1 MIKRILKKQIIKYFK
16 QYPVVV
22 LTGPR
27 QSGKTTL
34 VKKTFPK
41 LTYVNLEDIE
51 IRNFAQN
58 DPKGFL
64 KQYGDKLII
73 DEVQRAPELFSYI
86 QVLVDEKRRNGLY
99 LLTGSQNFLLMEK
112 ISQSLA
118 GRAAILK
125 LLPLSLEELKLSKK
139 NIEKEKIESILF
151 KGFYPK
157 LYNEK
162 TDTDQYYSNYIQ
174 TYVERDV
181 RTMRNIAN
189 LGKFKRFISL
199 LAART
204 GQILNVSSLI
214 NDGGINYKTAMAW
227 LSVLEA
233 SYVIFLLEPYYKNY
247 NKRIIKSPKIYFYD
261 TGLVCSLLDISTAD
275 QLNTHYLKGE
285 IFETF
290 VISEIIKRY
299 YNDAQKKNIFFWR
312 DKTGHEIDLII
323 EQANKTFLIE
333 IKSGQTVR
341 QDFFKNINYYNNLSK
356 SNPKNSYIIYG
367 GDQKQLGGKGNVIS
381 WRNLDIL
388 E

>member
-1 MIKRILKKQIIKYFK
+1 MIKRVLKKQILKYFK

-139 NIEKEKIESILF
+139 ITEKEKIESILF

-174 TYVERDV
+174 TYVERDA

-261 TGLVCSLLDISTAD
+261 TGLVCSLLDISTAN
-275 QLNTHYLKGE
+275 QLNAHYLKGG

-290 VISEIIKRY
+290 IISEIIKRY
-299 YNDAQKKNIFFWR
+299 YNNAQKKNIFFWR

-323 EQANKTFLIE
+323 EQANKIFPIE

-341 QDFFKNINYYNNLSK
+341 QDFFKNINYYNNLSE

-367 GDQKQLGGKGNVIS
+367 GGQKQLGDKGNVIS